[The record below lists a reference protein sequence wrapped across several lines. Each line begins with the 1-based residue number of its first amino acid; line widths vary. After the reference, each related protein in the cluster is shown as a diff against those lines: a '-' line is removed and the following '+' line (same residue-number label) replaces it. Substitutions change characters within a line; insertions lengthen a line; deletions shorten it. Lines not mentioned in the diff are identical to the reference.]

1 MALLLSSLLA
11 SCDVHLSFVL
21 EAIKSMHA
29 VSYKCP
35 PNVRARLLETKLPD
49 VRNAYVCRCLTIRD
63 TDSGGGP
70 DLYVRV
76 NALKQ
81 VQSSLTRYVTNT
93 KFEVK
98 DLSDQQ
104 VLLLL
109 LGMFFEAHD
118 DYNAHVTEC
127 SILETEY
134 EYQATRP
141 SVAVAPSSPG
151 SPFSTSSSENIS
163 ATSTSPCSSQQLEQQ
178 LQHQLQQQL
187 QQQLQLEEQC
197 SFSFSRST
205 PSTPA
210 SSKIKIKSDGEE
222 SSLREEDA
230 DIEKEEKENEHCSSS

>member
-187 QQQLQLEEQC
+187 QLEEQR
-197 SFSFSRST
+197 SFPFSRST

-210 SSKIKIKSDGEE
+210 SSKMKIKIDGENVLYE
-222 SSLREEDA
+222 KKMQILRRRRRKVEE
-230 DIEKEEKENEHCSSS
+230 EEEEGC